1 MHPKTLRDGP
11 ICLKPFALTKPPG
24 ALVPPALERIRNER
38 GPFATDDDLLLA
50 AFYEVRE
57 YGALKAAGPIDT
69 EYSLGATP
77 LVTLVKAIA
86 ARPDIKSVRIMNR
99 NVGDRAA
106 QP

>member
-1 MHPKTLRDGP
+1 MS
-11 ICLKPFALTKPPG
+11 CLFNLTKRPG
-24 ALVPPALERIRNER
+24 ARMAPGLERIRYER

-50 AFYEVRE
+50 AFYDVRV

-77 LVTLVKAIA
+77 LVTLIKAIA

-99 NVGDRAA
+99 NVRDRGV